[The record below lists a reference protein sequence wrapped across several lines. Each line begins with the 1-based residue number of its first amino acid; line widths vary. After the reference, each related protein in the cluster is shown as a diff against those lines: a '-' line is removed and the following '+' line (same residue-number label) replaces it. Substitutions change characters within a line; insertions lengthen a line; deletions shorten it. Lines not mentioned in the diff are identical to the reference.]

1 MSETPCN
8 IAIITA
14 KDTVWALPC
23 WWQTVP
29 VLKENGYTLS
39 GIWLTDDRLARHTG
53 KDIPLWYLKTFGLC
67 TFIKLGIFSVLR
79 QALCLLKGMS
89 FQKLGQKH
97 NFPVLETESPNE
109 ERVVSWLQENN
120 IDIALI
126 MTPFII
132 KEPFIKAVNIGV
144 INKHAALLPA
154 NKGLF
159 PYFWAQLKNEPQ
171 GVSYH
176 QVDTG
181 IDTGKILIQYPVTE
195 KSSLKSMLSFYL
207 GVFKDYPQRMNEAV
221 KALIKKDYKSG
232 AAMADSYQ
240 SLPTASDY
248 KSFTRS
254 GGIVASWRD
263 VISGGITL

>member
-1 MSETPCN
+1 MSETPCK

-14 KDTVWALPC
+14 KDNVWALPC
-23 WWQTVP
+23 WWQTIP
-29 VLKENGYTLS
+29 VLKENGYEVS
-39 GIWLTDDRLARHTG
+39 GLWLTGDRLGEHTG
-53 KDIPLWYLKTFGLC
+53 KAIPLWYLKTFGLY
-67 TFIKLGIFSVLR
+67 TFIKLGLFSVLR
-79 QALCLLKGMS
+79 QALRLLKGMS
-89 FQKLGQKH
+89 FQKLGQR
-97 NFPVLETESPNE
+97 NNVPIFETGSPNE
-109 ERVVSWLQENN
+109 DRIVTWLQENN

-159 PYFWAQLKNEPQ
+159 PYFWARLKNEPQ

-207 GVFKDYPQRMNEAV
+207 DVFKDYPLHMTAAV
-221 KALIKKDYKSG
+221 KALITKDYKSG
-232 AAMADSYQ
+232 AAMTGSYQ

-248 KSFTRS
+248 KTFCRT
-254 GGIVASWRD
+254 GGTVASWRD